1 MAKPLIELYDS
12 VYSKTKKKTP
22 YKKGKHSKYAP
33 TVTRIIH
40 YDLTEV
46 LPEDIAGIPFEPE
59 DFCITV
65 IKGYKG
71 GE

>member
-1 MAKPLIELYDS
+1 MSIWRRRRS
-12 VYSKTKKKTP
+12 
-22 YKKGKHSKYAP
+22 YKEGKHSIYAP
-33 TVTRIIH
+33 IIARIIH
-40 YDLTEV
+40 YDLTET
-46 LPEDIAGIPFEPE
+46 LPEDIAGIPFETE